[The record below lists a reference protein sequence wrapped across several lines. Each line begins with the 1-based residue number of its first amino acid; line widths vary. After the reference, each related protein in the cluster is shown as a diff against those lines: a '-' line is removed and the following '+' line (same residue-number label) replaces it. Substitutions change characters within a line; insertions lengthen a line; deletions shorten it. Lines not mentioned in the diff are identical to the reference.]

1 MLSLSLVPENEVGLS
16 YLALGFTPSIISL
29 RPHATFADDA
39 GTPNNAIVIGSGPNG
54 LAAAITLA
62 LAGHSVLMYEA
73 SDIIGGSVRTTELTL
88 PGFKHDVCSGV
99 HPLAAG
105 SPFFRTLPLAQFGLE
120 WVQPPAPLAHPF
132 DDGTAVV
139 LERETEITAIG
150 LGKDGAAYRKLMD
163 SLVADWSLLEES
175 LLGPPGFPRNPLAF
189 ARFGLRALRS
199 ARGLAENWF
208 HGERAR
214 ALFAGLAAHSML
226 PLEQSISA
234 AFGLML
240 GITAHTIG
248 WPFPRGGAQCIANAL
263 GCYLRSL
270 GGEIFT
276 SRRIESLDEL
286 PSARMILCDVT
297 PRQLLSIAGSCLPE
311 AYRRSLAR
319 FQYGPAAYKVDYAL
333 AGPVPWRAAECARAG
348 TVHLGGTLAEI
359 SFAERAPW
367 QGRHAERP
375 FVLLAQPSL
384 FDPTRA
390 PAGKHTVWAYCHVPN
405 DSQFEMVER
414 IERQIERFAPGFRE
428 RVLARSVMTPLML
441 ERHNPNLVGGDISGG
456 ANNLRQ
462 LLLRPTLSHYS
473 TPIRG
478 LYLCSSSTPP
488 GGGVHGMCGYHA
500 AQVALKNS

>member
-1 MLSLSLVPENEVGLS
+1 LSRAE
-16 YLALGFTPSIISL
+16 Y
-29 RPHATFADDA
+29 D
-39 GTPNNAIVIGSGPNG
+39 AIVIGSGPNG

-62 LAGHSVLMYEA
+62 LAGHSVLVYEA
-73 SDIIGGSVRTTELTL
+73 SEIIGGGVRTTELTL
-88 PGFKHDVCSGV
+88 PGYMHDVCSGV

-105 SPFFRTLPLAQFGLE
+105 SPFFRTLPLAQYGLE
-120 WVQPPAPLAHPF
+120 WIQPPAPLAHPF

-139 LERETEITAIG
+139 LEREAEITAKA
-150 LGKDGAAYRKLMD
+150 LGEDGAAYRKLMNPFI
-163 SLVADWSLLEES
+163 ADWGFLEEA
-175 LLGPPGFPRNPLAF
+175 LLGPPSFPRHPLAL

-199 ARGLAENWF
+199 ASGLAENWF
-208 HGERAR
+208 QGERAS

-226 PLEQSISA
+226 PLERSPSA
-234 AFGLML
+234 AFGLLL

-248 WPFPRGGAQCIANAL
+248 WPFPRGGAQHIADAL
-263 GCYLRSL
+263 ASYLHSL
-270 GGEIFT
+270 GGEIVT
-276 SRRIESLDEL
+276 GRRIESLDDL
-286 PSARMILCDVT
+286 PAARVILCDVT
-297 PRQLLSIAGSCLPE
+297 PRQLLRIAGGDLPE
-311 AYRRSLAR
+311 TYRSRLAR
-319 FQYGPAAYKVDYAL
+319 FRYGPAAYKVDYAL

-359 SFAERAPW
+359 AFAERAPW
-367 QGRHAERP
+367 HGRHAEHP

-390 PAGKHTVWAYCHVPN
+390 PAGKHTIWAYCHVPN
-405 DSQFEMVER
+405 GSKFEMVER

-428 RVLARSVMTPLML
+428 RVLARSVMTPLMF
-441 ERHNPNLVGGDISGG
+441 ERHNANLVGGDISGG
-456 ANNLRQ
+456 ANDLWQ

-500 AQVALKNS
+500 ARAALKNC